1 MQLSMNILQT
11 DMETTQIEIGEPSYL
26 AAARRAPSAHNAQ
39 PWRVYRQPD
48 GSYLLGYVYADGLFS
63 DPDGRD
69 AILSTGAFYET
80 LPMAASLEGK
90 QAIFEPQAVHHPHCP
105 HLAHI

>member
-11 DMETTQIEIGEPSYL
+11 DMETTQIEIGEPAYL

-39 PWRVYRQPD
+39 PWRLYRQPD
-48 GSYLLGYVYADGLFS
+48 GSYLLGYAYAYKLSS
-63 DPDGRD
+63 DPGGRD

-80 LPMAASLEGK
+80 LAMAARLGGK
-90 QAIFEPQAVHHPHCP
+90 RAIYEPEVV
-105 HLAHI
+105 